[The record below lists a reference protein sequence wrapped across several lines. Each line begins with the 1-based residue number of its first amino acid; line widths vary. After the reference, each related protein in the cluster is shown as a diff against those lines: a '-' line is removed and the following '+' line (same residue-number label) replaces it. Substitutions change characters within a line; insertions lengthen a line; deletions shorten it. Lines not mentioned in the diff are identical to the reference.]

1 MKSHHVFN
9 QDRETGRK
17 YINVIIILAGNNSS
31 CTKLVSECHAKLHVT
46 FTKHHNEMHAM
57 KMTNHNSKTASP
69 NVKIE
74 EY

>member
-46 FTKHHNEMHAM
+46 LTKHHNEMHAM